1 MEGIHS
7 MKEPVRRECNL
18 QRKKR
23 EPLPVIDISCVE
35 LPEQVTHR
43 INAGSILGAAAF
55 LDLFVLIPGTVE
67 NNPLLTVALILLF
80 WVCVHQA
87 MREEGRRRD

>member
-1 MEGIHS
+1 MEEFHS
-7 MKEPVRRECNL
+7 MKEPVCRERNL

-23 EPLPVIDISCVE
+23 EQLSVIDISYVE

-67 NNPLLTVALILLF
+67 GNPLLTVALILLF
-80 WVCVHQA
+80 GACVHLSS
-87 MREEGRRRD
+87 REEGKKR